1 MITNRTY
8 GMDADVVAYNARIVA
23 GGNQSLSMQSL
34 RQLNQFV
41 ISIKKMGL
49 WHNMICWPLKANQ
62 NAGSGTIAYSL
73 GGFGI
78 LNGTLISNPTWGPT
92 GIIFNNLDQYISL
105 SGASIN
111 AGNFTS
117 LSILSTIASN
127 NNSHLFGL
135 FQYLSSNPTRGVNH
149 AIFGPTGNGVINF
162 AGLTGGTRQKGNQ
175 NVTNVGIG
183 FYYASAGVS
192 DLSDP
197 VNSTGFVQ
205 LNFTRNTTSSGSGT
219 LPYTFGSN
227 LYWLFG
233 FQGSIRNEIAS
244 FQAWFSGIPLTQSQL
259 LQIQNLYKS
268 TLGEGLG
275 LP

>member
-8 GMDADVVAYNARIVA
+8 GMDADVIAYNARIVA

-62 NAGSGTIAYSL
+62 NAGSGIIAYSL
-73 GGFGI
+73 GGLGI
-78 LNGTLISNPTWGPT
+78 LNGTLISSPTWGPT

-117 LSILSTIASN
+117 LSVLSTIASN

-135 FQYLSSNPTRGVNH
+135 FQYLSLNPTRGVNH
-149 AIFGPTGNGVINF
+149 AIYGPTGNGVINF
-162 AGLTGGTRQKGNQ
+162 AGLTGGQRQKGNQ

-219 LPYTFGSN
+219 LPYTFNSN

-244 FQAWFSGIPLTQSQL
+244 FQAWFSGVSLTQSQL

>member
-1 MITNRTY
+1 MRFYDLDIDVKNYAKRII
-8 GMDADVVAYNARIVA
+8 DAGYKCPADINSVSDFVKGLKILNLW
-23 GGNQSLSMQSL
+23 GN
-34 RQLNQFV
+34 V
-41 ISIKKMGL
+41 IF
-49 WHNMICWPLKANQ
+49 WPLRANQ
-62 NAGSGTIAYSL
+62 NAGSGNIVYSL
-73 GGFGI
+73 GGLTGGSR
-78 LNGTLISNPTWGPT
+78 LDGTLISNPIWHAH
-92 GIIFNNLDQYISL
+92 GIFFNSLNQYISL

-111 AGNFTS
+111 TDAFTS
-117 LSILSTIASN
+117 LSVLSTIASN

-162 AGLTGGTRQKGNQ
+162 TGLTGGTRQKGNQ

-192 DLSDP
+192 NLSDP

-205 LNFTRNTTSSGSGT
+205 LNSTRNTTSSGSGA
-219 LPYTFGSN
+219 LPYTFSSD

-244 FQAWFSGIPLTQSQL
+244 FQMWFSGKLLTQSEILQL
-259 LQIQNLYKS
+259 QNLYKS
-268 TLGEGLG
+268 TLGKGLN